1 MQTVTIFATMQPDTA
16 PARKRPCPC
25 VVIVE
30 RTSDF
35 GQFVAL
41 VLGFRRDPDCV
52 RLVWHVETAPPPSI
66 PAAAGRPV
74 LTFIPTC

>member
-1 MQTVTIFATMQPDTA
+1 MQTVTIFATM
-16 PARKRPCPC
+16 RPESDEESC

-41 VLGFRRDPDCV
+41 VLGFRKDPDCI
-52 RLVWHVETAPPPSI
+52 RLVWKVETPVPPPI

-74 LTFIPTC
+74 LTVLPAC

>member
-1 MQTVTIFATMQPDTA
+1 MQTVTIFATMRPDTA
-16 PARKRPCPC
+16 GGPC
-25 VVIVE
+25 VVLVE

-52 RLVWHVETAPPPSI
+52 RLVWRVETPAPPPL
-66 PAAAGRPV
+66 PVAAGRPMLAFV
-74 LTFIPTC
+74 AAC

>member
-1 MQTVTIFATMQPDTA
+1 MQTVTIFATMRPDTEGG
-16 PARKRPCPC
+16 PC

-41 VLGFRRDPDCV
+41 VLGFRKDPDCL
-52 RLVWHVETAPPPSI
+52 RLVWRVETEPPPTS
-66 PAAAGRPV
+66 PATAARPV
-74 LTFIPTC
+74 LAVVPAC

>member
-1 MQTVTIFATMQPDTA
+1 MQTVTIFATMAPDTA
-16 PARKRPCPC
+16 DGPC
-25 VVIVE
+25 VVLVE

-52 RLVWHVETAPPPSI
+52 RLVWKVETPTPPP
-66 PAAAGRPV
+66 PAAAGRPALAFV
-74 LTFIPTC
+74 PAC

>member
-1 MQTVTIFATMQPDTA
+1 MQTVTIFATMRPDTDGG
-16 PARKRPCPC
+16 PCI
-25 VVIVE
+25 VIVE

-52 RLVWHVETAPPPSI
+52 RLVWRVETAPPTA

-74 LTFIPTC
+74 LAFVSAC

>member
-1 MQTVTIFATMQPDTA
+1 MQTVTIFATMRPDTEGG
-16 PARKRPCPC
+16 PC

-52 RLVWHVETAPPPSI
+52 RLCWRVETPAPPPL
-66 PAAAGRPV
+66 PAAGRRALAIV
-74 LTFIPTC
+74 LAC

>member
-1 MQTVTIFATMQPDTA
+1 MQTVTIFATMRPDTA

-52 RLVWHVETAPPPSI
+52 RLVWRVEPPAPPPL
-66 PAAAGRPV
+66 PAAAGRPALAFV
-74 LTFIPTC
+74 PAC

>member
-1 MQTVTIFATMQPDTA
+1 MQTVTIFATMRPDTEGG
-16 PARKRPCPC
+16 PC

-52 RLVWHVETAPPPSI
+52 RLVWRVETPAPPTAP
-66 PAAAGRPV
+66 AAGRRALAFVPA
-74 LTFIPTC
+74 C

>member
-1 MQTVTIFATMQPDTA
+1 MQTVTIFATMRPDTA
-16 PARKRPCPC
+16 GGPC
-25 VVIVE
+25 VVLVE

-52 RLVWHVETAPPPSI
+52 RLVWRVETPPPTT
-66 PAAAGRPV
+66 PAAAGRPALAFV
-74 LTFIPTC
+74 TAS